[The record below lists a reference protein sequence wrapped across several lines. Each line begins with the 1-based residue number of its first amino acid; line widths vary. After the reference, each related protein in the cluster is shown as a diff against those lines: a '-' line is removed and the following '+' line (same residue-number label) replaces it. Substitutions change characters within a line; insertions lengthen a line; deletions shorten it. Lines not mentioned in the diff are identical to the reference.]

1 MATLENDTLRVTIQE
16 KGAELT
22 SIFDKE
28 NSIEHLWQADPA
40 VWPWYAPNL
49 FPVVGGCLNNQLLVE
64 EKTYPMQRHGFARQS
79 TFSLKEST
87 DSSVTF
93 ALQSNEQTAEAYP
106 YAFEFQIKY
115 DLQGNQLNVTYR
127 VVNQDDK
134 IVFFS
139 VGAHPAFAVP
149 FFEGETYEDYY
160 LEFEKAEPLETS
172 MLSAEG
178 YFTGETKLIP
188 TEGDCLLLTKHLFDD
203 DALVFKQISSRSVTI
218 RSTKNDRAVTVAYD
232 EFPYLGIW
240 AKPGASF
247 VCIEPWLGCADSIGE
262 LRPIEQKE
270 LIQQVAVGQIF
281 SATFSIKIN

>member
-1 MATLENDTLRVTIQE
+1 
-16 KGAELT
+16 
-22 SIFDKE
+22 
-28 NSIEHLWQADPA
+28 
-40 VWPWYAPNL
+40 
-49 FPVVGGCLNNQLLVE
+49 
-64 EKTYPMQRHGFARQS
+64 
-79 TFSLKEST
+79 LKEST

-93 ALQSNEQTAEAYP
+93 ALQSNEQTSESYP
-106 YAFEFQIKY
+106 YAFEFQTKY
-115 DLQGNQLNVTYR
+115 DLQENQLNVTYR
-127 VVNQDDK
+127 VVNQDNK
-134 IVFFS
+134 TVFFS

-149 FFEGETYEDYY
+149 FVEGETYEDYY
-160 LEFEKAEPLETS
+160 LEFEKPEPLETS

-188 TEGDCLLLTKHLFDD
+188 TEGNRLLLTKHLFDD

-247 VCIEPWLGCADSIGE
+247 VCIEPWLGCADSVGE